1 MILVRALA
9 RLVTFLLLLAL
20 AVAGLAAAVFSIR
33 GGDRPLSLPAL
44 ADNLRLPELRD
55 TVGDY
60 LGQLEVAGNVALIS
74 LLAGLGAVVLGL
86 LLLLGALRRGRER
99 LVIVDRT
106 GGGVLAARRRALG
119 QLAVALAEQV
129 RGVAAAKVRVRTS
142 RRGRGK
148 LRLTVTH
155 PRDSSPGEV
164 RGAATEA
171 LQPLSGGFGVKT
183 KVKPRTGE
191 SGQRVQ

>member
-1 MILVRALA
+1 VILVRALA

-20 AVAGLAAAVFSIR
+20 AVAGLAVAVFSIR

-44 ADNLRLPELRD
+44 ADNARLPQLRD

-60 LGQLEVAGNVALIS
+60 LGQLEGAGNVALIS
-74 LLAGLGAVVLGL
+74 LLCGLGAILLGL
-86 LLLLGALRRGRER
+86 LLLIGALRGGRER

-119 QLAVALAEQV
+119 QMAVALAEQV
-129 RGVAAAKVRVRTS
+129 RGVVAAKVRVRTS

-148 LRLTVTH
+148 VRLTVTH
-155 PRDSSPGEV
+155 PRDNAPAEV
-164 RGAATEA
+164 KRAATDA
-171 LQPLSGGFGVKT
+171 LQPLTGGFGVKA
-183 KVKPRTGE
+183 KVQPKLGE

>member
-1 MILVRALA
+1 MILIRALA

-20 AVAGLAAAVFSIR
+20 ALAGLAVAVFSIR

-44 ADNLRLPELRD
+44 ADNVRLPQLRN

-60 LGQLEVAGNVALIS
+60 LGQLEGPGNIALIS
-74 LLAGLGAVVLGL
+74 LLAGLAAILLGL
-86 LLLLGALRRGRER
+86 LLLLGALRGSRER

-119 QLAVALAEQV
+119 QMAVGLAEQA
-129 RGVAAAKVRVRTS
+129 RGVVGAKARVRTS

-155 PRDSSPGEV
+155 PRDSAPAEV
-164 RGAATEA
+164 RGATTDA
-171 LQPLSGGFGVKT
+171 LQPLSSGFGVKS
-183 KVKPRTGE
+183 KVRSKLGDA
-191 SGQRVQ
+191 GQRVQ

>member
-1 MILVRALA
+1 MILLRALA

-20 AVAGLAAAVFSIR
+20 ALAGLAAAIFSIR
-33 GGDRPLSLPAL
+33 GGDKPLSLPAL
-44 ADNLRLPELRD
+44 ADNLRLPQLRD

-60 LGQLEVAGNVALIS
+60 LTQLETPGNVALIS
-74 LLAGLGAVVLGL
+74 LLCGLGAILLGL
-86 LLLLGALRRGRER
+86 LLLLGALRGARER

-119 QLAVALAEQV
+119 QMAVALAEQV

-142 RRGRGK
+142 RRGGGK
-148 LRLTVTH
+148 VRVTVTH
-155 PRDSSPGEV
+155 PRDSAPAEV
-164 RGAATEA
+164 RRATTDA
-171 LQPLSGGFGVKT
+171 LQPLTGGFGVKA
-183 KVKPRTGE
+183 KVQAKLGE